1 VEISAGE
8 ELPRQ
13 IDGEVVLP
21 GRTLTVSIR
30 AGALTIRQ
38 PR

>member
-13 IDGEVVLP
+13 IDGEVVAA
-21 GRTLTVSIR
+21 GRTLTVSVR
-30 AGALTIRQ
+30 PGGLRVRQ